1 MASDFVRLAPS
12 VPGLKGSVWR
22 QTPNEYKEWEVE
34 FQFKAFGQGQ
44 VGGRGLAFWYT
55 QERAIEGNVFGSKDQ
70 WRGLGVFLDTADPAN
85 QVSPAPPLSFF
96 VPCIYPLLFSMLI
109 YQLSMEDHT
118 NKVPCPLPSN
128 RETTQSYTG

>member
-1 MASDFVRLAPS
+1 MASDFVRLSPS

-44 VGGRGLAFWYT
+44 VGGKGLAFWYT

-70 WRGLGVFLDTADPAN
+70 WKGLGVFMDTADPAN
-85 QVSPAPPLSFF
+85 QVSSARPWFF
-96 VPCIYPLLFSMLI
+96 LFLASILVVI
-109 YQLSMEDHT
+109 SAHHQSIEQGQQDWHG
-118 NKVPCPLPSN
+118 PFSPPSN
-128 RETTQSYTG
+128 RETTQSYMG